1 MENQKHLFSLADD
14 IVYLNNAYM
23 SPSLK
28 SVEQAGVRAVLQ
40 KNTPDVIRPNDFF
53 TAVAQVKQLYSELID
68 NNDPERIAIIPSVSY
83 GMANVVNN
91 IKLNAGDEIILIED
105 QFPSNVYS
113 WKRLASQSGATLKV
127 IHKPE
132 TNAPGKDWNNRILEA
147 ISDKT
152 AVLSMAHVHWADGT
166 LFNLKEIRRKTRNHN
181 TLFIIDGTQSVGALP
196 LSVSEIDP
204 DALICGAYKWLMGP
218 YSIGLAYYGAYFDTG
233 IPIEESWM
241 NRLNSEN
248 FDGLTQ
254 YE

>member
-105 QFPSNVYS
+105 QFPSNVY
-113 WKRLASQSGATLKV
+113 
-127 IHKPE
+127 
-132 TNAPGKDWNNRILEA
+132 IL
-147 ISDKT
+147 
-152 AVLSMAHVHWADGT
+152 
-166 LFNLKEIRRKTRNHN
+166 
-181 TLFIIDGTQSVGALP
+181 
-196 LSVSEIDP
+196 SE
-204 DALICGAYKWLMGP
+204 
-218 YSIGLAYYGAYFDTG
+218 
-233 IPIEESWM
+233 
-241 NRLNSEN
+241 
-248 FDGLTQ
+248 
-254 YE
+254 